1 MTFSDF
7 AKILYPFCGGGSKT
21 PDFVISLFDNIM
33 EEPSNDDDIEKAE
46 NDEYNPFRTL
56 GISTLEKIFSGSRTL
71 SKTKVRDVLSH
82 LDKEKFEVY
91 INELTLDSISLLKE
105 SLQSSGHNITDN
117 QTPATCADIFV
128 SILNDCVKP
137 TSLVNSNE
145 TLIPSYLA
153 LQNTIPESDLY
164 LLMETN
170 NVCPVCSKTLVTDKN
185 NNSLSRYAIAEIIPS
200 SPSEE
205 QRLEL
210 DDLIDNA
217 RDLDGNNNKIALCL
231 ECANKYTS
239 NTTYDEC
246 LDLMEIKEKLFHNY
260 IASETLDKMYLEEE
274 IETIL
279 RQIATA
285 SPEQL
290 SETLSLN
297 AVRVRDKIPNS
308 NMPLI
313 FKTQGYVVH
322 YYKFIKSVFSQLE
335 REGKLSFED
344 VAHDVHRSFK
354 KLDAEGLSQDE
365 IYNNLVDWFKNKTK
379 SQSVLAC
386 EIIVAFFVQDCE
398 VFYAF
403 AQ

>member
-7 AKILYPFCGGGSKT
+7 AKTIYSFCGGGARTSE
-21 PDFVISLFDNIM
+21 FIISLFDNIM
-33 EEPSNDDDIEKAE
+33 EDPSNDDDLQKAE

-56 GISTLEKIFSGSRTL
+56 GLSTLEKIYNHNRSL
-71 SKTKVRDVLSH
+71 SKAKVRKVLEH
-82 LDKEKFEVY
+82 LDKGKFEDYVSV
-91 INELTLDSISLLKE
+91 LTVDSISLLKE
-105 SLQSSGHNITDN
+105 SLQAHGYNVTDD
-117 QTPATCADIFV
+117 QVPTACADIFA
-128 SILNDCVKP
+128 SILNNCVNP
-137 TSLVNSNE
+137 TSLIEPIEISS
-145 TLIPSYLA
+145 TRSLA
-153 LQNTIPESDLY
+153 LQNAIPESDLY

-170 NVCPVCSKTLVTDKN
+170 NICPICSKTLVTDKN
-185 NNSLSRYAIAEIIPS
+185 NNSLSRYAITEIIPS

-239 NTTYDEC
+239 YTTYDEC
-246 LDLMEIKEKLFHNY
+246 LDLMEIKEKLLHNY
-260 IASETLDKMYLEEE
+260 VASETLDKMYLEEE

-279 RQIATA
+279 RQIAVA

-290 SETLSLN
+290 SETLSLK

-344 VAHDVHRSFK
+344 VAHDVHRCFK
-354 KLDAEGLSQDE
+354 KLHAEGLSQDE
-365 IYNNLVDWFKNKTK
+365 IYDNLVDWFKNKTK
-379 SQSVLAC
+379 AQSVLAC
-386 EIIVAFFVQDCE
+386 EIIVAFFVQSCE
-398 VFYAF
+398 VFYAL